1 MYCKPSLF
9 KTLLALFML
18 SFFSSCSILNQ
29 TKELKTFVGCDFNVG
44 KVRVINIAGVDVSGF
59 TKISDL
65 SVNDYATLVQQ
76 AFSKEIDSK
85 LEIEVIATNNHDK
98 KAYIS
103 GLDWEIYLK
112 ESLYSNGVISKPVEI
127 LPRQQTSFVVET
139 NINLYQII
147 HSKSLMELL
156 AIVIEKKDAVNLSDL
171 DAVLKVKP
179 WYLTGSSVK
188 KYPGFIKIKL

>member
-29 TKELKTFVGCDFNVG
+29 AKELKTFAECDFNVG
-44 KVRVINIAGVDVSGF
+44 NVRVINIAGVDVSGF

-85 LEIEVIATNNHDK
+85 IEIEVIATNNHDK

-103 GLDWEIYLK
+103 GMDWEFYLK

-127 LPRQQTSFVVET
+127 LPRQHISFVVET

>member
-1 MYCKPSLF
+1 MRIKNLLSQFIFLF
-9 KTLLALFML
+9 IIFYLI
-18 SFFSSCSILNQ
+18 SSCSVLNQ
-29 TKELKTFVGCDFNVG
+29 GKELKTFAECDFNVG
-44 KVRVINIAGVDVSGF
+44 NVRVVNIAGVDVSGF
-59 TKISDL
+59 AKISDL
-65 SVNDYATLVQQ
+65 SINDYATLVQQ
-76 AFSKEIDSK
+76 AFSNEIDSK

-103 GLDWEIYLK
+103 GMDWELYLK

-156 AIVIEKKDAVNLSDL
+156 AIVIEKKDAINLSDL

-188 KYPGFIKIKL
+188 KYPGFIKINL

>member
-1 MYCKPSLF
+1 MYRKPSLF
-9 KTLLALFML
+9 KTLLALFLL
-18 SFFSSCSILNQ
+18 SYFSSCSILNQ
-29 TKELKTFVGCDFNVG
+29 GKELKTFAECDFNVG
-44 KVRVINIAGVDVSGF
+44 NVRVVNIAGVDVSGF
-59 TKISDL
+59 AKISDL
-65 SVNDYATLVQQ
+65 SINDYATLVQQ
-76 AFSKEIDSK
+76 AFSNEIDSK

-103 GLDWEIYLK
+103 GMDWELYLK
-112 ESLYSNGVISKPVEI
+112 ESLYSNGVISNPVEV
-127 LPRQQTSFVVET
+127 LPRQQTSFVLET

-156 AIVIEKKDAVNLSDL
+156 AIVIEKKDAINLSDL